1 MNSLAMMIEPTRSA
15 AEVLGSSFKV
25 SAEDILALTV
35 MVMINSGKPTDAEMT
50 RSIELVTLL
59 ASELSSERIKAALQ
73 LRADLDD

>member
-35 MVMINSGKPTDAEMT
+35 MVMINSGKPTDAEMSH
-50 RSIELVTLL
+50 SIELVTLL